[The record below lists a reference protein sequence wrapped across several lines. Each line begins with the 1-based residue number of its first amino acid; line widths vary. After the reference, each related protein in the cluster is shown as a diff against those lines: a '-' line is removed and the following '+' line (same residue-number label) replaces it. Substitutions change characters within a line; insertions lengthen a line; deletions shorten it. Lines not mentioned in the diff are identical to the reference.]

1 MNVHIP
7 CEKRGVYW
15 RAVVGVQ
22 RVIEDLR
29 EQAKT
34 QALVQER
41 AIVVRNAA
49 VEQASSLREVCT
61 PNYVIFTLY
70 MSFCIKF

>member
-1 MNVHIP
+1 
-7 CEKRGVYW
+7 
-15 RAVVGVQ
+15 VVVCVQ

-61 PNYVIFTLY
+61 PYCLILF
-70 MSFCIKF
+70 SHA